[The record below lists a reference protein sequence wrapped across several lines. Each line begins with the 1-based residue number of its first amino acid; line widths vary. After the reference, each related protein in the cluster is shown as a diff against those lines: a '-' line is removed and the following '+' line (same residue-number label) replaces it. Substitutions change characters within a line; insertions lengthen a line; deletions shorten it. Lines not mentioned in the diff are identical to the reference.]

1 MCRLHNVSPSGYYA
15 WRYRPE
21 SERDRSDAQLLDQI
35 DEVFRTSRQIYG
47 SPRVHEALVRRGE
60 TLGRRR
66 VERLMRENGI
76 RACSYTLYRR
86 SPGTG
91 RFFAGGENKACK
103 VDVTRPN
110 QVSVGPMARRRRLP

>member
-15 WRYRPE
+15 WRDRPE

-35 DEVFRTSRQIYG
+35 GEVLESSRQIYG
-47 SPRVHEALVRRGE
+47 SPRVHEALVREGE

-76 RACSYTLYRR
+76 QACSYTLYRR

-91 RFFAGGENKACK
+91 RL
-103 VDVTRPN
+103 
-110 QVSVGPMARRRRLP
+110 PMCQMNILLATA